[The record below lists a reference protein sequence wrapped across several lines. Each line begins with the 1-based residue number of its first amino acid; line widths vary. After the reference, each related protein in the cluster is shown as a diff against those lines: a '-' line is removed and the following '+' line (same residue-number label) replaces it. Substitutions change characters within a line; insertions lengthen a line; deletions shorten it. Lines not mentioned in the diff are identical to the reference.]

1 MSDSSLNVSPNT
13 LHTPTQG
20 QLMWHMIK
28 LSCPIITTMISQ
40 TVMQFVD
47 FAMVSQ
53 LGTDAMAAVMPAG
66 ILVFCF
72 ISFGLGVLVMVN
84 SLVSQSL
91 GRKRYADCSAYAW
104 QGIYAAIIMGVATLP
119 FAWMMSPFFDWV
131 GHEPVVAQMEAT
143 YASIGILGIAP
154 ALLAVVLSNF
164 FNGIHKP
171 TIGMVAAITGNILN
185 IFLNWVLIFGH
196 LGFEPMGI
204 AGAAWGTNMAA
215 VTQVIIMA
223 IWYVTPHYKHK
234 FQTLHTF
241 KLDWTKFKRLMWFG
255 LPSGLQHVADIFAFS
270 AFTIFL
276 IGRQIDGDGNL
287 SFDPA
292 QQAAHNLAIKYL
304 HLGFMPTL
312 GLGIALSSIV
322 GKCIGEENLPLA
334 KRNARLA
341 SQIALVYMGLIAAGF
356 FLFAKPMAMAF
367 TEDPMVISW
376 SVKLI
381 MLCAVFQLFDALGIT
396 FSFALRGAGDT
407 HGPAVIMAVYAT
419 IFLIGGG
426 YWSTVQFPDA
436 GAVAPWIAA
445 TIYICMLGLT
455 FYIRWQMGGWESID
469 MTGHEPVPEAETEDV
484 LPEAEQTQTRE
495 PVMAE

>member
-1 MSDSSLNVSPNT
+1 MMSESTLNTASTPA

-20 QLMWHMIK
+20 ELVWHLIK

-47 FAMVSQ
+47 FAMVSR

-72 ISFGLGVLVMVN
+72 ISFGLGVLAMVS

-91 GRKRYADCSAYAW
+91 GRKRLSDCSAYAW
-104 QGIYAAIIMGVATLP
+104 QGIYAAVIMGLATMP

-131 GHEPVVAQMEAT
+131 GHEPLVAQMEAT

-171 TIGMVAAITGNILN
+171 TIGMIAAIAGNIAN

-196 LGFEPMGI
+196 MGFEPMGI
-204 AGAAWGTNMAA
+204 AGAAWGTNIAA
-215 VTQVIIMA
+215 VTQVLIMA
-223 IWYVTPHYKHK
+223 VWFVMPQRNHTYH
-234 FQTLHTF
+234 TLKTW
-241 KLDWTKFKRLMWFG
+241 KWDWSKFKRLMWFG
-255 LPSGLQHVADIFAFS
+255 LPSGFQHVADIFAFS

-276 IGRQIDGDGNL
+276 IGRQIDADGNL
-287 SFDPA
+287 TFDPA
-292 QQAAHNLAIKYL
+292 QQAAHNMAIRYL

-312 GLGIALSSIV
+312 GLGIALASIV

-341 SQIALVYMGLIAAGF
+341 SQIALVYMGFVGAGF
-356 FLFAKPMAMAF
+356 FLFAKPMATAF
-367 TEDPMVISW
+367 TDDPTVISW
-376 SVKLI
+376 AVKLI
-381 MLCAVFQLFDALGIT
+381 MLCAVFQLFDALSIT

-407 HGPAVIMAVYAT
+407 HGPAVIMGLYAAV
-419 IFLIGGG
+419 FLIGGG
-426 YWSTVQFPDA
+426 YWSTILFPDA

-445 TIYICMLGLT
+445 SFYICMLGLT
-455 FYIRWQMGGWESID
+455 FFLRWKMGGWEKID
-469 MTGHEPVPEAETEDV
+469 MTGHESVPEAEHETDLQPEREAV
-484 LPEAEQTQTRE
+484 LAE
-495 PVMAE
+495 